1 METTIMAFIK
11 SALEIALERTKDV
24 KSDPD
29 TIKSDN
35 LVKEGQKL
43 ASDYL
48 NNTDDDLT
56 DLEKKIKSFSDDNK
70 KFFIEGLKKTFL
82 SNLRLPK
89 TNNYEDLLNKIM
101 EGFSLFTTNKKDA
114 TIMVEQIKQFF
125 SQYLENRSQ
134 LIEAVK
140 QQYAPRLMQKQ
151 QEMAE
156 RYGQEVTLTPDQD
169 PEFMELLKSNL
180 VKLETQYGE
189 SLSKAKEEL
198 EKIL

>member
-1 METTIMAFIK
+1 METITMAFIK
-11 SALEIALERTKDV
+11 SALEIAMERTKDV

-48 NNTDDDLT
+48 YNTDINKT

-70 KFFIEGLKKTFL
+70 KFFIEGLKKAFL
-82 SNLRLPK
+82 SNIRLPK
-89 TNNYEDLLNKIM
+89 TDNFEDLLDKIT
-101 EGFSLFTTNKKDA
+101 EGLSLFTADKKNTA
-114 TIMVEQIKQFF
+114 IMVEQIKQFF

-134 LIEAVK
+134 LIEALK

-151 QEMAE
+151 QELAKQ
-156 RYGQEVTLTPDQD
+156 YGQEVTLSPDQD

-180 VKLETQYGE
+180 LKLETQYGD

>member
-1 METTIMAFIK
+1 MAFIK
-11 SALEIALERTKDV
+11 SALEIAMERTKDV
-24 KSDPD
+24 KSDPG

-35 LVKEGQKL
+35 LIKEGQKL

-48 NNTDDDLT
+48 FNTDVDKIDLK
-56 DLEKKIKSFSDDNK
+56 KKIKNLSDDNK

-89 TNNYEDLLNKIM
+89 TNNYEDLLNKIL
-101 EGFSLFTTNKKDA
+101 EGFSQFTTNKKDA
-114 TIMVEQIKQFF
+114 AIMVEQIRQFYI
-125 SQYLENRSQ
+125 QYLENRSQ
-134 LIEAVK
+134 LIEAIK

-151 QEMAE
+151 KEMAKQ
-156 RYGQEVTLTPDQD
+156 YGQEVTLSPDQD

>member
-1 METTIMAFIK
+1 MAFIK

-24 KSDPD
+24 KSDPN

-48 NNTDDDLT
+48 NNTDGDLT
-56 DLEKKIKSFSDDNK
+56 DLEKKIKNLSDDNK

-101 EGFSLFTTNKKDA
+101 EGFSLFTANKKDA

-134 LIEAVK
+134 LIEAIK

-151 QEMAE
+151 KEMAE

-169 PEFMELLKSNL
+169 PEFIEPLKSNL
-180 VKLETQYGE
+180 LKLETQYGE
-189 SLSKAKEEL
+189 SLSKVKEEL
-198 EKIL
+198 EKLL

>member
-1 METTIMAFIK
+1 MAFIK

-48 NNTDDDLT
+48 YNIDTDKT
-56 DLEKKIKSFSDDNK
+56 DLEKKIKSFSEGDK
-70 KFFIEGLKKTFL
+70 PFFIEGLKKTFL

-89 TNNYEDLLNKIM
+89 TDKFEDLPDKIM
-101 EGFSLFTTNKKDA
+101 EGVSLFTTNKKNTA
-114 TIMVEQIKQFF
+114 VMIEQIKQFF

-134 LIEAVK
+134 LIEALK

-151 QEMAE
+151 QEMAKQ
-156 RYGQEVTLTPDQD
+156 YGQEVTLSPDQD
-169 PEFMELLKSNL
+169 PEFMELLKTNL
-180 VKLETQYGE
+180 LKLETQYGD

>member
-1 METTIMAFIK
+1 MAFIK

-24 KSDPD
+24 KSDPG
-29 TIKSDN
+29 TIKSDK
-35 LVKEGQKL
+35 LIKEGQKL

-48 NNTDDDLT
+48 FNIDVDKT
-56 DLEKKIKSFSDDNK
+56 DLEKKIKKFSDENK

-82 SNLRLPK
+82 SNLHLPK
-89 TNNYEDLLNKIM
+89 TDNFEEILDKLKAGLIAI
-101 EGFSLFTTNKKDA
+101 TANKKNA
-114 TIMVEQIKQFF
+114 TVMIEQIKQFYT
-125 SQYLENRSQ
+125 QYLENRSQ
-134 LIEAVK
+134 LIEALK

-156 RYGQEVTLTPDQD
+156 RYGQEVTLSPDQD

-180 VKLETQYGE
+180 LKLETQYSE

-198 EKIL
+198 DKILL